1 MKKKFLATLLILAL
15 STLPSSHVFAATNSG
30 VDQVI
35 EENGFYYD
43 DNSGTPRLNADC
55 DDPEFGDERECLW
68 LTDPETGERIEG
80 DLEVGQTY
88 RVHVRVVNDGSKQE
102 DLENVR
108 VLIDWSCSASDEIRL
123 VATIHY
129 GNGGLIR
136 FMNNYHCP
144 NQGDAEQLADR
155 ELDFVRD
162 GKAKLYNSSERL
174 NGAQVNHRELLGNEF
189 MRAALRRGE
198 IDVCT
203 GILVGYD
210 DQDGILP
217 YGKEYACEIRVNL
230 RLEEE
235 WIPRTETVFGGD
247 APSDVIVIPPSEK
260 KDLTGNVPRNP
271 APQPVQKDP
280 IDPYYGNKNNVGE
293 DNVGTV
299 LPPE

>member
-80 DLEVGQTY
+80 DLVAGQTY
-88 RVHVRVVNDGSKQE
+88 RVHLRVVNDGSKQKN
-102 DLENVR
+102 LENVR
-108 VLIDWSCSASDEIRL
+108 VRIHWETKGDSKIRL
-123 VATIHY
+123 VASISYDDTGYIQ
-129 GNGGLIR
+129 
-136 FMNNYHCP
+136 FMNIYHCP
-144 NQGDAEQLADR
+144 NQGDIDQLADR
-155 ELDFVRD
+155 ELGFVRA
-162 GKAKLYNSSERL
+162 GKAKLYNSSARL
-174 NGAQVNHRELLGNEF
+174 NGAQVNHRELLWNEYIKAV
-189 MRAALRRGE
+189 MQRNESIL
-198 IDVCT
+198 CN
-203 GILVGYD
+203 GILIGYD

-247 APSDVIVIPPSEK
+247 IPNEVIVMPPSEK
-260 KDLTGNVPRNP
+260 KDPTGNVPRNP
-271 APQPVQKDP
+271 ASQSEKKDP
-280 IDPYYGNKNNVGE
+280 TSSELGNSGPSRDSNSKP
-293 DNVGTV
+293 V
-299 LPPE
+299 LPPK